1 MIEQAVEIRT
11 SDGVSE
17 GFLYRPESG
26 RAPGV
31 IHLTDIRGVRPAH
44 RQMAQR
50 LAEQGYTVL
59 MPNIF
64 HRTSRSPVFDFD
76 FVLGEPRTMKRLG
89 ELAAPLTPDAMERDA
104 AAYVDFLAA
113 QASVSPGAMGVVGY
127 CISGQMAMR
136 TAMARPEKV
145 VAAASFHGGSLY
157 TDAPASP
164 HHALSRIKARLYF
177 GHAIEDMSMP
187 AEAIKKFESALAA
200 WGGKYASET
209 YDGSRHGWTVPDSAV
224 YNPPAAERAF
234 GKLTGLFAETL
245 G

>member
-1 MIEQAVEIRT
+1 MVEQAVEIRT

-31 IHLTDIRGVRPAH
+31 VHLTDIRGVRPAH

-50 LAEQGYTVL
+50 LAEQGYAVL
-59 MPNIF
+59 LPNIF
-64 HRTSRSPVFDFD
+64 YRTSSSPVFDFD
-76 FVLGEPRTMKRLG
+76 FVLGEQRTMKRIG
-89 ELAAPLTPDAMERDA
+89 ELAAPLSPDAMERDA

-113 QASVSPGAMGVVGY
+113 QAAVDPGAMGVVGY

-136 TAMARPEKV
+136 TAAVRPEKV
-145 VAAASFHGGSLY
+145 VAAASFHGGGLY
-157 TDAPASP
+157 TDSPASP
-164 HHALSRIKARLYF
+164 HHALPRIKARLYF

-200 WGGKYASET
+200 WGGKYTSET

-224 YNPPAAERAF
+224 YNPPTAERAF
-234 GKLTGLFAETL
+234 EKLTGLFAETL
-245 G
+245 R